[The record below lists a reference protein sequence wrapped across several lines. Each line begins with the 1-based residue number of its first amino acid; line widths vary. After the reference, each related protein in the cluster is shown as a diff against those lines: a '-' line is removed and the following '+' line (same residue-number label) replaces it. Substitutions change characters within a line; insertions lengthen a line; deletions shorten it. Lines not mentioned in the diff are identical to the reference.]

1 MLSVIKKLLN
11 SKEEIKQKDEKI
23 KELEEEISYLN
34 NVIIQRDQSV
44 RKFHEVAC
52 NQFKLIKDLCFGND
66 YRSSNFDRLSKISNV
81 AEDNIFGIKSLEKL
95 QKDNRTI
102 NHGKFE

>member
-1 MLSVIKKLLN
+1 MFRKIQKLLN
-11 SKEEIKQKDEKI
+11 INEEIKEKDKKI
-23 KELEEEISYLN
+23 KGLEEEISYLN

-66 YRSSNFDRLSKISNV
+66 YRSSDFDRLSKISNV
-81 AEDNIFGIKSLEKL
+81 AEDNIFGIEALEKL

-102 NHGKFE
+102 NPGKFE